1 MREPTDSGANSSSPS
16 VRQWLLLRANR
27 WVLTGGI
34 LLVTFTAL
42 VLGSQLTPTPLRTV
56 ATEQETL
63 DTLFA
68 AFIGAI
74 ITGTAIVVTINQL
87 VLSQELG
94 AVGDQRKR
102 MRESIEFQQA
112 VEETVLAQPE
122 SDSAGETIEGK
133 STSPPEPSAFLAA
146 MLVGLDQ
153 QAEQLQEIAAREGAG
168 TGAQSDVHSELTTY
182 AENLRTEAAAA
193 REALED
199 AQFGSFNVIWGIL
212 QFNYSWY
219 LSRGRQLQ
227 HDYERQQMDE
237 TETPEGQTDDPP
249 TDEIT
254 QTLSALIESLT
265 LVGPAR
271 EHFKTLYFQWELIDL
286 SRALLI
292 IAVPALLVMG
302 VMILFVDETT
312 LPGTVFGIDNLVWLT
327 SAAFTVGIAPF
338 VVFIVSLLRISTVA
352 KQTLAMGPF
361 ILLESRR

>member
-1 MREPTDSGANSSSPS
+1 MNESAPESASRGHITA
-16 VRQWLLLRANR
+16 VKQWLLLRANR

-34 LLVTFTAL
+34 LLAAFSVL
-42 VLGSQLTPTPLRTV
+42 VAISHLQLTPLRAV

-63 DTLFA
+63 DSLFA

-94 AVGDQRKR
+94 AVGDQRER
-102 MRESIEFQQA
+102 MNESLEFQQA
-112 VEETVLAQPE
+112 VEEVVLEQP
-122 SDSAGETIEGK
+122 
-133 STSPPEPSAFLAA
+133 TSPPEPSAFLTA
-146 MLVGLDQ
+146 MLDGLDE
-153 QAEQLQEIAAREGAG
+153 QARQLQERTAHKGAG
-168 TGAQSDVHSELTTY
+168 TETQNDVHGELTAY
-182 AENLRTEAAAA
+182 AENLRAEATSA
-193 REALED
+193 RETIEG
-199 AQFGSFNVIWGIL
+199 AQFGSFDVLWGIL

-227 HDYERQQMDE
+227 HDYERYRMDE
-237 TETPEGQTDDPP
+237 TGTAGKQTDDPP
-249 TDEIT
+249 ADEIT

-286 SRALLI
+286 SRALLVI
-292 IAVPALLVMG
+292 LVPALLVMG
-302 VMILFVDETT
+302 TMILYVDETT
-312 LPGTVFGIDNLVWLT
+312 LPGTVLGIDNLVWLS

>member
-1 MREPTDSGANSSSPS
+1 MTERTERGANSSSPS

-34 LLVTFTAL
+34 LLVTFTVL
-42 VLGSQLTPTPLRTV
+42 VLGSQLTPTPPRTV

-94 AVGDQRKR
+94 AVGDQHER
-102 MRESIEFQQA
+102 MRKSVEFQQT
-112 VEETVLAQPE
+112 VEEVVLNAPAPE
-122 SDSAGETIEGK
+122 REARGYETSPADPAAFLTAVLDGLDRQATQLRDTTIEQQRD
-133 STSPPEPSAFLAA
+133 STTTAQRE
-146 MLVGLDQ
+146 
-153 QAEQLQEIAAREGAG
+153 LQREIADY
-168 TGAQSDVHSELTTY
+168 TKTLQ
-182 AENLRTEAAAA
+182 TEANTA
-193 REALED
+193 RKSLSGT
-199 AQFGSFNVIWGIL
+199 QFGSFDVLWGML

-219 LSRGRQLQ
+219 LSRGRELK
-227 HDYERQQMDE
+227 HDYECQLG
-237 TETPEGQTDDPP
+237 TAPAAEGQATESSPDA
-249 TDEIT
+249 TM
-254 QTLSALIESLT
+254 QAFSAVIETLT
-265 LVGPAR
+265 LIGPAR

-292 IAVPALLVMG
+292 IAVPALLGMG
-302 VMILFVDETT
+302 SMILFVDETT

-338 VVFIVSLLRISTVA
+338 VVFIVTLLRISTVA

>member
-1 MREPTDSGANSSSPS
+1 MDESAPESASWSYFAA
-16 VRQWLLLRANR
+16 VQQWLVLRANR
-27 WVLTGGI
+27 WVLTGVILIGSFA
-34 LLVTFTAL
+34 LLVAASHL
-42 VLGSQLTPTPLRTV
+42 QLTPLRTV

-94 AVGDQRKR
+94 AVGDQRER
-102 MRESIEFQQA
+102 MRESLEFQQA
-112 VEETVLAQPE
+112 VENVVLEQP
-122 SDSAGETIEGK
+122 
-133 STSPPEPSAFLAA
+133 TSPPEPAVFLTA
-146 MLVGLDQ
+146 MLDGLDR
-153 QAEQLQEIAAREGAG
+153 QARQLQEMTDLDGPKTEM
-168 TGAQSDVHSELTTY
+168 QSDVHGEITAY
-182 AENLRTEAAAA
+182 ADNLRSEAAAA
-193 REALED
+193 REHIEGS
-199 AQFGSFNVIWGIL
+199 QFGSFDVLWGIL

-227 HDYERQQMDE
+227 QEYQRHQRDESGTSDKQMDE
-237 TETPEGQTDDPP
+237 PP
-249 TDEIT
+249 TGEIT
-254 QTLSALIESLT
+254 QALSSLIESLR

-286 SRALLI
+286 SRALLVI
-292 IAVPALLVMG
+292 SVPALLVMG
-302 VMILFVDETT
+302 SMILYVDETT
-312 LPGTVFGIDNLVWLT
+312 LPGTLLGIDNLVWLS